1 MTTTVCPI
9 CNHPT
14 RYPRS
19 NPNAWE
25 CTFCGTS
32 GLSTENLRL
41 DAYSVSVPY
50 IDEPSSFTVVEKPGG
65 LKYDSGK
72 LQYGLIPPETTK
84 ALAEV
89 LTFGAK
95 KYAKDNWKLLENG
108 KERYLDALYRHLD
121 AYRTGEY
128 LDSESSLPHL
138 SHCLCN
144 LAFIHFFE
152 TQDRKL

>member
-1 MTTTVCPI
+1 MDTCRSCNQPLPPGYNLGLI
-9 CNHPT
+9 CSSCVDSLRPT
-14 RYPRS
+14 
-19 NPNAWE
+19 
-25 CTFCGTS
+25 
-32 GLSTENLRL
+32 
-41 DAYSVSVPY
+41 
-50 IDEPSSFTVVEKPGG
+50 GG
-65 LKYDSGK
+65 LKYDAGK
-72 LQYGLIPPETTK
+72 LRYSLIPPEATH

-89 LTFGAK
+89 LTFGAQ

-108 KERYLDALYRHLD
+108 KERYLDALYRHLE

-128 LDSESSLPHL
+128 LDSESNLPHL